1 MTCRPSP
8 RWFAV
13 ALAAFLAVGVAH
25 AQSPKVDSDNL
36 KLKPPA
42 VQVGPAP
49 DLSTPLPLDPSV
61 RTGTLPNGMTYYIKS
76 NGWPENRVSLRLAV
90 NAGSVLESDEQQGF
104 AHFLEHMNFNGSK
117 HFESGELVKYLESIG
132 ARFGADA
139 NAYTSFDET
148 VYMLDL
154 PADQDSLTIKGLWAM
169 GDYAGRARLS
179 DKEIEKERGVV
190 LDEWRRG
197 RGAQARLNDK
207 HFPVLFAGSE
217 YAKRLPIGKPEVIE
231 HGAPGLIRDFYA
243 KWYRPERMAIIAVG
257 ALDPDSMLARIQA
270 EFSDIPKSESL
281 APLPVHEVPAH
292 EDLKVS
298 VATDA
303 EARFTNASLYF
314 KKPHE
319 LKKTLGDYRD
329 QLTDWLVYSMLGDRF
344 DEQGRR
350 ADAKFLNAF
359 AGGFSYVRT
368 MDVLFLNVRTED
380 SSLIPGLEAAITE
393 LKRAGQHGFGQAEL
407 DRARESFMA
416 QVERSYQER
425 SRTESQGLASE
436 YVSHYL
442 DHEPA
447 PGIEN
452 EYEYARSLLPG
463 ITLDDVNGAMTRA
476 LASNSRVLTVSA
488 PQKEGLTPP
497 AEADLRA
504 AVERAWQ
511 APVEAW
517 VDVVADRPLMAEPPK
532 PGTVTATRTIPEL
545 GATVV
550 TLSNGAE
557 VWMKP
562 TDFKNDQILFSCYA
576 KGGSSIAE
584 PDDYPEASR
593 ASLIIGEEGI
603 GGFKPVE
610 LEKLLAGKLVYGQPY
625 VTSYTHG
632 LSGASTPKDLETG
645 MQLLY
650 LTFTMPTDRPEAFD
664 VLRKK
669 WHSDMENRANDPD
682 ALFGDTVGK
691 LNSMDHYMSRPL
703 TAADVDKLDF
713 SKAHQFYKDRYAN
726 AADFTF
732 FFVGAFDPAVMT
744 DLATRYIGALPST
757 GKKTSAPVDRRYGF
771 PMGIQTAGL
780 AKGVE
785 PKSRTQITFYSP
797 TGVDEME
804 MYRARMA
811 GNILRRRLRETL
823 REELGTTYSV
833 GVSFSNPSLVTNWGT
848 LTVSYSGAPENADR
862 MADTTL
868 AIVKRLVAEGPHADE
883 VASLQE
889 MERRE
894 LETAEKQN
902 AYWLG
907 SLQLV
912 HQLGFDPLRVA
923 KRRERIDTLTAESLH
938 DAFRKYLPVD
948 RYTRVTLMPE
958 STPGG
963 DIAKPARP

>member
-8 RWFAV
+8 RWCVAPLVAV
-13 ALAAFLAVGVAH
+13 LAVGVAQ

-36 KLKPPA
+36 KLTPPA
-42 VQVGPAP
+42 VKVEPVP
-49 DLSTPLPLDPSV
+49 DLATPLPLDPSV

-90 NAGSVLESDEQQGF
+90 NAGSVLETDEQQGL

-154 PADQDSLTIKGLWAM
+154 PADKDSLTIKGLWAM

-197 RGAQARLNDK
+197 RGAQARMLDK

-217 YAKRLPIGKPEVIE
+217 YAERLPIGKPDVIE
-231 HGAPGLIRDFYA
+231 HAAPGLIRDFYA
-243 KWYRPERMAIIAVG
+243 DWYRPERMAIIAVG
-257 ALDPDSMLARIQA
+257 ALDPDSMLAKIQS
-270 EFSDIPKSESL
+270 EFGDIPKSESL
-281 APLPVHEVPAH
+281 APLPVHDIPPH
-292 EDLKVS
+292 DDLKVS
-298 VATDA
+298 VATDV
-303 EARFTNASLYF
+303 EARFTMASLYF
-314 KKPHE
+314 KKPRE
-319 LKKTLGDYRD
+319 LTRTLGDYRD
-329 QLTDWLVYSMLGDRF
+329 QLTDWLVYSMLNDRY

-350 ADAKFLNAF
+350 ADAKFLNTF
-359 AGGFSYVRT
+359 AGGGSYVRT
-368 MDVLFLNVRTED
+368 LEVFSINVRTED
-380 SSLIPGLEAAITE
+380 TNLLPGLESAVVE

-407 DRARESFMA
+407 DRARESLMA
-416 QVERSYQER
+416 QIERSYQEK
-425 SRTESQGLASE
+425 SRTENQGLASE
-436 YVSHYL
+436 YVSHFL
-442 DHEPA
+442 DQEPA
-447 PGIEN
+447 PGIDS
-452 EYEYARSLLPG
+452 EYAYAKSLLPG
-463 ITLDDVNGAMTRA
+463 VSLDDVNGALTRM

-488 PQKEGLTPP
+488 PEKAGVTPP

-517 VDVVADRPLMAEPPK
+517 VDAVADRPLMAEPPK
-532 PGTVTATRTIPEL
+532 PGAVTATRTIPEL
-545 GATVV
+545 GATVL

-576 KGGSSIAE
+576 KGGSSIAD

-593 ASLIIGEEGI
+593 ASQIIGEEGI

-610 LEKLLAGKLVYGQPY
+610 LEKLLAGKLVGGQPY
-625 VTSYTHG
+625 ITAYTHG
-632 LSGASTPKDLETG
+632 LSGVSTPKDLETG
-645 MQLLY
+645 LQLLY
-650 LTFTMPTDRPEAFD
+650 LTFTQPTDRAEAFD

-682 ALFGDTVGK
+682 AMFGDTVSK
-691 LNSMDHYMSRPL
+691 LNTMDHYMSRPL

-713 SKAHQFYKDRYAN
+713 SKGHQFYKERYAN

-732 FFVGAFDPAVMT
+732 FFVGAFDPVVMT
-744 DLATRYIGALPST
+744 DLAARYIGALPST
-757 GKKTSAPVDRRYGF
+757 GKKTSAPVDRRAGF
-771 PMGIQTAGL
+771 PMGIQTAGVT
-780 AKGVE
+780 KGLE

-833 GVSFSNPSLVTNWGT
+833 GVSFANPTLVSNWGT

-868 AIVKRLVAEGPHADE
+868 AIVKRLVASGPKADE

-889 MERRE
+889 LERRE

-902 AYWLG
+902 SYWLG

-923 KRRERIDTLTAESLH
+923 KRRERIDTLTAENLH
-938 DAFRKYLPVD
+938 EAFKKYLPVD

-958 STPGG
+958 STAGNET
-963 DIAKPARP
+963 AKPAKP